1 MKKFA
6 FTSCTLLIAFLFA
19 CGGDT
24 TGPGSA
30 PEGDWMPMT
39 VGNWWNYAY
48 DGFVFIGTS
57 ADSFALS
64 GSDER
69 RVTDLLQHQGG
80 FGVYEFRSLSEMI
93 LTNPDTT
100 MTYADTQFVY
110 IRNTGDEI
118 RAYPDT
124 VSTDYDL
131 FALLPLTLG
140 ESWLIQPGD
149 THENEVTSLSASVT
163 VPAGSFSG
171 CAVITRTDTA
181 EPTYQWD
188 SYFHDG
194 TGIVWDFIIL
204 GDMQEISVS
213 LETYYVQ

>member
-6 FTSCTLLIAFLFA
+6 FASGALLIAFLFA

-24 TGPGSA
+24 TGPDPA

-39 VGNWWNYAY
+39 VGNWWNFAY
-48 DGFVFIGTS
+48 DGFMLFGTS
-57 ADSFALS
+57 ADSFDMS
-64 GSDER
+64 GSAER
-69 RVTDLLQHQGG
+69 RVTALLQHQGG
-80 FGVYEFRSLSEMI
+80 FGVYEFRLQSEMI

-100 MTYADTQFVY
+100 MVYADTQFVY

-118 RAYPDT
+118 RAYEDT
-124 VSTDYDL
+124 VSTNYDL

-140 ESWLIQPGD
+140 ESWLTQPGD
-149 THENEVTSLSASVT
+149 THENEVTSMNASVT

-171 CAVITRTDTA
+171 CAVITQTDTA
-181 EPTYQWD
+181 DSTYQMD

-194 TGIVWDFIIL
+194 TGVVWDFIKQADL
-204 GDMQEISVS
+204 MEITVS

>member
-6 FTSCTLLIAFLFA
+6 LTSGALLIAFLFA

-24 TGPGSA
+24 TGPDPA

-39 VGNWWNYAY
+39 VGNWWNYIY
-48 DGFVFIGTS
+48 DGFTLFGTS
-57 ADSFALS
+57 DSFDIS
-64 GSDER
+64 GSAER

-80 FGVYEFRSLSEMI
+80 FEVYEFRSQTEMI

-110 IRNTGDEI
+110 IRNTGDEL
-118 RAYPDT
+118 RAYRDT
-124 VSTDYDL
+124 VSTNYDL
-131 FALLPLTLG
+131 VALLPLTLG
-140 ESWLIQPGD
+140 ESWLTQPGD
-149 THENEVTSLSASVT
+149 THENEVTSLNASVT
-163 VPAGSFSG
+163 VPAGSFSN
-171 CAVITRTDTA
+171 CAVITQTDTA
-181 EPTYQWD
+181 EPTFQLD

-194 TGIVWDFIIL
+194 TGAVLDFVKL
-204 GDMQEISVS
+204 GDLQEISVS

>member
-1 MKKFA
+1 MKKYAFA
-6 FTSCTLLIAFLFA
+6 YAALLIAFLFA

-24 TGPGSA
+24 TGPGPA

-48 DGFVFIGTS
+48 DGFTFFGTS
-57 ADSFALS
+57 MDSFDIS
-64 GSDER
+64 GSAER
-69 RVTDLLQHQGG
+69 RVTALLQHQGG
-80 FGVYEFRSLSEMI
+80 FQVYEFRSLSEMI

-100 MTYADTQFVY
+100 MVYADTQFIY

-118 RAYPDT
+118 RGYQDT
-124 VSTDYDL
+124 VSTDYNL
-131 FALLPLTLG
+131 VALLPLTLG
-140 ESWLIQPGD
+140 ESWLTQPGG
-149 THENEVTSLSASVT
+149 TNENEVTSLNASVT

-171 CAVITRTDTA
+171 CAVITQTDTQ
-181 EPTYQWD
+181 EPTFQLD

-194 TGIVWDFIIL
+194 TGVVWDFMKQ
-204 GDMQEISVS
+204 GDVMEITVS

>member
-6 FTSCTLLIAFLFA
+6 ITSGAILIAFLFA

-24 TGPGSA
+24 TGPDPA

-39 VGNWWNYAY
+39 VGNWWNYVY
-48 DGFVFIGTS
+48 DGFIFIGTS
-57 ADSFALS
+57 LDSFDLS
-64 GSDER
+64 GSAER

-80 FGVYEFRSLSEMI
+80 FQVYEFRSQSEMI

-110 IRNTGDEI
+110 IRNTGDEM
-118 RAYPDT
+118 RAYQDT

-131 FALLPLTLG
+131 LALLPMTLG
-140 ESWLIQPGD
+140 ESWLTQPGD

-163 VPAGSFSG
+163 VPAGSFSS
-171 CAVITRTDTA
+171 CAVITQTDTQ
-181 EPTYQWD
+181 EPTYQWN

-194 TGIVWDFIIL
+194 TGIVWDFVKL
-204 GDMQEISVS
+204 GDMQEITVS

>member
-1 MKKFA
+1 MRKFA
-6 FTSCTLLIAFLFA
+6 FASVALVIAFLFA

-24 TGPGSA
+24 TGPGPA

-39 VGNWWNYAY
+39 VGNWWNYGY

-57 ADSFALS
+57 LDSFDLS
-64 GSDER
+64 GSAER
-69 RVTDLLQHQGG
+69 RVTALLSHQGG
-80 FGVYEFRSLSEMI
+80 FEVYEFRSQTEMI

-118 RAYPDT
+118 RAYEDT

-140 ESWLIQPGD
+140 ESWLTQPGN
-149 THENEVTSLSASVT
+149 TNGSEVTSLSASVT

-171 CAVITRTDTA
+171 CAVITQTDTA

-194 TGIVWDFIIL
+194 TGIVRDFIKL
-204 GDMQEISVS
+204 GDTQEISVS

>member
-6 FTSCTLLIAFLFA
+6 IASASLLIAFILA

-24 TGPGSA
+24 TGPGPA

-39 VGNWWNYAY
+39 VGNWWNYVY
-48 DGFVFIGTS
+48 DGFTFFGTGTDTFDITGS
-57 ADSFALS
+57 A
-64 GSDER
+64 ER
-69 RVTDLLQHQGG
+69 RVTALLSHQGG
-80 FGVYEFRSLSEMI
+80 FQVYEFRMQSEII

-100 MTYADTQFVY
+100 MVYADTQYVF

-118 RAYPDT
+118 RAYEDT

-140 ESWLIQPGD
+140 ESWLTQPGGTD
-149 THENEVTSLSASVT
+149 ESEVTSLSASVT

-171 CAVITRTDTA
+171 CAVITQTDTA
-181 EPTYQWD
+181 EPDYQMD

-194 TGIVWDFIIL
+194 TGIVRDFVKQ
-204 GDMQEISVS
+204 GDQMEITVS